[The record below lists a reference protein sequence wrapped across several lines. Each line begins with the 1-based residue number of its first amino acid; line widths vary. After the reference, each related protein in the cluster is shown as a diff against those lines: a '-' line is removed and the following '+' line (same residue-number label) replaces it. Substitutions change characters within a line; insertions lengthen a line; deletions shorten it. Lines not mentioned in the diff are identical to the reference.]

1 MTSYILVFFFTLA
14 DGRQIRA
21 TQDATHLEEYRPVK
35 TLAGCQQVADA
46 REQRMNKLFSLHQ
59 EQLIRSVSIKCVPA
73 TNAKKVYGLKN
84 MACPSL

>member
-1 MTSYILVFFFTLA
+1 MTSWVLVFLFTFH

-21 TQDATHLEEYRPVK
+21 TQDAVALEEYRPVK
-35 TLAGCQQVADA
+35 TLEGCQQVADA

-73 TNAKKVYGLKN
+73 TNAKKWRKRHGKIY
-84 MACPSL
+84 